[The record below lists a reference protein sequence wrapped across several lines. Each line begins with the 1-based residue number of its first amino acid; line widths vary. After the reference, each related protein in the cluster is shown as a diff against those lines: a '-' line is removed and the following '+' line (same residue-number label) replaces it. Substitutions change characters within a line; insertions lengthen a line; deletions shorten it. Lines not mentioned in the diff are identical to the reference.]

1 MSSFFH
7 RGWCHS
13 SAHTHTCPHSPDVC
27 NPWENRGTATGTG
40 WPHTQPLLQEA
51 HCTHTSLKGFSVNH
65 HLILANGEKL
75 QTRVEIG
82 PAEPIQVKKQELC
95 FFELEKE
102 LHSICSRK
110 VGIWHWGAHEWIPNV
125 SCSNP
130 FPSSTSMTT
139 SPSCNQQS
147 GLMALSR
154 LLHHP
159 PCVHQHTPLPSL
171 QLAFSKCKAPST
183 FTHWSGQQLPL
194 VKCALVFKFFKITV
208 LKNNS

>member
-95 FFELEKE
+95 FFWVRKGAPQHLQQKGRN
-102 LHSICSRK
+102 LTLRGTRMNSKCFLFKSISFQHK
-110 VGIWHWGAHEWIPNV
+110 HDHKSQLQPAEWAHGSVQALAP
-125 SCSNP
+125 
-130 FPSSTSMTT
+130 PSLCA
-139 SPSCNQQS
+139 P
-147 GLMALSR
+147 A
-154 LLHHP
+154 
-159 PCVHQHTPLPSL
+159 HTPSL
-171 QLAFSKCKAPST
+171 TSVTILQVQSSFHFQTLKWTTTASSE
-183 FTHWSGQQLPL
+183 
-194 VKCALVFKFFKITV
+194 VCAGV
-208 LKNNS
+208 